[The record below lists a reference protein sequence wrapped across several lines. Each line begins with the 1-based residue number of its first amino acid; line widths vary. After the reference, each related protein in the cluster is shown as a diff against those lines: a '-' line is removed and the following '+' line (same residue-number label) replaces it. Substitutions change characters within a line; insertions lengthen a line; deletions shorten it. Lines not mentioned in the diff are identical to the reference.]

1 MSGYVDRVQLVE
13 KMLKSAN
20 IDYVLVASIPQEEMV
35 FQAMSTGES
44 GAILL
49 ENTMEVLLRP
59 LVQQGTSLEDIQE
72 VFSTAMADAMAN
84 LIIEKMEGC
93 RHEMS

>member
-44 GAILL
+44 GAVLL
-49 ENTMEVLLRP
+49 ETAMEAFLRP
-59 LVQQGTSLEDIQE
+59 MVQRGTSLEDIQE
-72 VFSTAMADAMAN
+72 VFSSAMADAMAN

>member
-13 KMLKSAN
+13 KMLKSAE

-72 VFSTAMADAMAN
+72 VFSSAMAGAMAN